1 MLLVGCTVRLHSLIA
16 RPELNDRRGI
26 VVKST
31 DPTTDRAG
39 VQVEGEIAPLA
50 VRSRNLV
57 ALVVEASVSV
67 FATLDLFR
75 VVLTHVPRR
84 VRAGH
89 LSGVCKHWRAT
100 IWSHDD
106 LYREVAQAAVAKAV
120 GGVDTEVR
128 RRLYGKATRPVKT
141 FSCEFFRV
149 DRTCVVSPS
158 VCPVFFA
165 N

>member
-1 MLLVGCTVRLHSLIA
+1 MSKGELMTVAYAEDLATRDDKIDSDEATHCARTSKNRPEHMLLVGCTVRLHSLIA

-84 VRAGH
+84 VRAEHG
-89 LSGVCKHWRAT
+89 SAICGAG
-100 IWSHDD
+100 
-106 LYREVAQAAVAKAV
+106 A
-120 GGVDTEVR
+120 
-128 RRLYGKATRPVKT
+128 RLP
-141 FSCEFFRV
+141 
-149 DRTCVVSPS
+149 
-158 VCPVFFA
+158 
-165 N
+165 